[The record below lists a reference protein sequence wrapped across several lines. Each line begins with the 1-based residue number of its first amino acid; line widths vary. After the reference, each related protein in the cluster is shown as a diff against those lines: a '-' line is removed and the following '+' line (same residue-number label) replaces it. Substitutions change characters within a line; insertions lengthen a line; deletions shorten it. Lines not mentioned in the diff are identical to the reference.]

1 MKTTTTRVVKD
12 GERLRLFR
20 RKLTLQVLEGA
31 DEGASLTSSKER
43 ITVGSAPQNDLVL
56 KDPAVSRYHLRV
68 EVTPLGYQLTDLEST
83 NGTFIGGL
91 RLGQVLIQGAQDL
104 QIGESRLRLAT
115 VGEEEEIP
123 ILDSD
128 RFGEVLGRSMAMRE
142 LFSQLAS
149 VAKKDVTVLLEGE
162 TGTGKELVAQEIHRH
177 SARRDGPL
185 IVVDCGAIP
194 SNLIE
199 SELFGHLRG
208 AFTSATS
215 DRPGA
220 FEEAHGGTILLDEVG
235 ELDLTHQPKL
245 LRVLERRQVKR
256 IGESRH
262 RQVDVRVLAA
272 TNRDLQRCVNLGTF
286 RADLFYR
293 LAVIHL
299 RIPPLRDRPEDV
311 ELLIDHLLPDVARRV
326 GLDAPPSLAR
336 ETIQEMI
343 SHPWPGNIRELRN
356 FLERLVTISRASVS
370 FDPIQELKIVPV
382 RDQRSLDDLAHLPFK
397 EAKAQWLARFDVGYL
412 TRLLAR
418 CDNNVAEAARQ
429 SGIDRVHLFRLIK
442 KYGIKRP

>member
-1 MKTTTTRVVKD
+1 MKTTTTRVVQD
-12 GERLRLFR
+12 GDRPRLFR

-31 DEGASLTSSKER
+31 DAGASLTTSKER

-83 NGTFIGGL
+83 NGSFLQGL

-104 QIGESRLRLAT
+104 ELGESRLRLAPI
-115 VGEEEEIP
+115 GEEEEIP

-128 RFGEVLGRSMAMRE
+128 RFGDVLGKSMSMRE
-142 LFSQLAS
+142 LFGQLAS
-149 VAKKDVTVLLEGE
+149 VVKKDVTVLLEGE

-177 SARRDGPL
+177 SPRREGPF
-185 IVVDCGAIP
+185 IIVDCGAIP
-194 SNLIE
+194 STLIE

-220 FEEAHGGTILLDEVG
+220 FEEADGGTILLDEIG

-256 IGESRH
+256 LGESRH
-262 RQVDVRVLAA
+262 RQVNVRVLAA
-272 TNRDLQRCVNLGTF
+272 TNRDLQRGVNQGTF

-299 RIPPLRDRPEDV
+299 RIAPLRERPEDV
-311 ELLIDHLLPDVARRV
+311 ELLIKHLLPDVARRF
-326 GLDAPPSLAR
+326 GLNEPPSLAP
-336 ETIQEMI
+336 ETIQQMV
-343 SHPWPGNIRELRN
+343 SYPWPGNVRELRN
-356 FLERLVTISRASVS
+356 FLERLATISRGSVS
-370 FDPIQELKIVPV
+370 FDPVQELTIVPV
-382 RDQRSLDDLAHLPFK
+382 RDRRSLDDLAHLPFK
-397 EAKAQWLARFDVGYL
+397 EAKAQWLAHFDVGYL
-412 TRLLAR
+412 TRLLGR

-442 KYGIKRP
+442 KYGIKR